1 MTNLTEKQTKAVE
14 EIIAKR
20 IEAAVAALN
29 SAFDARLKLVEGE
42 NEKLRVE
49 LNKLK
54 SERNQLPI
62 LKDWVGTINNGS
74 QPKPK
79 EQHLILNAVT
89 KEKNEQ
95 RKREKNLII
104 FGTKSTKTEPA
115 ELIEENNKIVN
126 DILIEIGKSE
136 VVPAYVKRLR
146 AKNGENSGP
155 IIVEFKEIYDRN
167 SVLKS
172 AKILRTKNGYKQI
185 YINPDLTESERI
197 MDHELRVE
205 RNKLNANLDQNSP
218 FRFGIRG
225 NDIVKVKKQ

>member
-1 MTNLTEKQTKAVE
+1 M
-14 EIIAKR
+14 
-20 IEAAVAALN
+20 
-29 SAFDARLKLVEGE
+29 
-42 NEKLRVE
+42 
-49 LNKLK
+49 
-54 SERNQLPI
+54 
-62 LKDWVGTINNGS
+62 
-74 QPKPK
+74 
-79 EQHLILNAVT
+79 
-89 KEKNEQ
+89 
-95 RKREKNLII
+95 
-104 FGTKSTKTEPA
+104 
-115 ELIEENNKIVN
+115 
-126 DILIEIGKSE
+126 ILIEIGKSE

-225 NDIVKVKKQ
+225 NDIV

>member
-1 MTNLTEKQTKAVE
+1 MTNLTEKQAKTVE
-14 EIIAKR
+14 EIITR
-20 IEAAVAALN
+20 RLDAAVLDLN
-29 SAFDARLKLVEGE
+29 TKFEARLKIVEDE
-42 NEKLRVE
+42 NKNLREELENLKL
-49 LNKLK
+49 
-54 SERNQLPI
+54 ERNQLPI

-95 RKREKNLII
+95 RKRERNLII
-104 FGTKSTKTEPA
+104 FGTKSSKTEPA
-115 ELIEENNKIVN
+115 EIIEENKKIVN
-126 DILIEIGKSE
+126 DILSEIGKSE
-136 VVPAYVKRLR
+136 VVPVYVKRLR

-172 AKILRTKNGYKQI
+172 AKVLRTIEGYKKI

-197 MDHELRVE
+197 MDHELRTE
-205 RNKLNANLDQNSP
+205 RNKLNGNLDQNSP

-225 NDIVKVKKQ
+225 NDVVKIKKH

>member
-1 MTNLTEKQTKAVE
+1 MKIVEDENKNLREELEK
-14 EIIAKR
+14 
-20 IEAAVAALN
+20 
-29 SAFDARLKLVEGE
+29 LKL
-42 NEKLRVE
+42 
-49 LNKLK
+49 
-54 SERNQLPI
+54 ERNQLPI

>member
-1 MTNLTEKQTKAVE
+1 MLDLNTKFE
-14 EIIAKR
+14 
-20 IEAAVAALN
+20 
-29 SAFDARLKLVEGE
+29 ARLKIVEDE
-42 NEKLRVE
+42 NKNLREELEKL
-49 LNKLK
+49 KL
-54 SERNQLPI
+54 ERNQLPI

-172 AKILRTKNGYKQI
+172 AKILRTKNGY
-185 YINPDLTESERI
+185 
-197 MDHELRVE
+197 
-205 RNKLNANLDQNSP
+205 
-218 FRFGIRG
+218 
-225 NDIVKVKKQ
+225 

>member
-1 MTNLTEKQTKAVE
+1 LKIVEDENKNLREELEK
-14 EIIAKR
+14 
-20 IEAAVAALN
+20 
-29 SAFDARLKLVEGE
+29 LKL
-42 NEKLRVE
+42 
-49 LNKLK
+49 
-54 SERNQLPI
+54 ERNQLPI

>member
-1 MTNLTEKQTKAVE
+1 MTNLTEKQTKTVE
-14 EIIAKR
+14 ELITR
-20 IEAAVAALN
+20 RLDAAVLDLN
-29 SAFDARLKLVEGE
+29 TKFEARLKIVEDE
-42 NEKLRVE
+42 NKNLREELEKL
-49 LNKLK
+49 KL
-54 SERNQLPI
+54 ERNQLPI

>member
-1 MTNLTEKQTKAVE
+1 
-14 EIIAKR
+14 
-20 IEAAVAALN
+20 
-29 SAFDARLKLVEGE
+29 
-42 NEKLRVE
+42 
-49 LNKLK
+49 
-54 SERNQLPI
+54 LPI
-62 LKDWVGTINNGS
+62 LKDWVGTINNGL

-155 IIVEFKEIYDRN
+155 ITVEFKEIYD
-167 SVLKS
+167 
-172 AKILRTKNGYKQI
+172 
-185 YINPDLTESERI
+185 
-197 MDHELRVE
+197 
-205 RNKLNANLDQNSP
+205 
-218 FRFGIRG
+218 
-225 NDIVKVKKQ
+225 